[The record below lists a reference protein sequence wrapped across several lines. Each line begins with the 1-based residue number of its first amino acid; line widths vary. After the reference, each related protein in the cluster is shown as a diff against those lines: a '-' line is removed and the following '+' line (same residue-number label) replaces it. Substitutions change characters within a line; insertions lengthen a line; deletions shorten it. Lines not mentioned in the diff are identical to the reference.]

1 MTNQSNYYNV
11 IQQKYRVHNMPDT
24 SILDLFTIGIGPSSS
39 HTVGPMKAAREFLLR
54 HQTCLY
60 QAHSIKAHCFGSLA
74 LTGQGHGTDKAIMW
88 GLLGLEPQTIHPEQA
103 LSLINDVHAQ
113 QRITLLNKHAIN
125 FNPATDITF
134 DTSQQL
140 SYHSNAMQLQLFD
153 HNNHV
158 IADDI
163 YYSIGG
169 GFIEREGDTK
179 THFQSPIQKPFPF
192 ENANQ
197 LLTHCQKHQISI
209 ADVIF
214 ENEKAI
220 HTERHITQYL
230 DRIIRTML
238 QTIDK
243 GMATTG
249 TITNE
254 LQQIRRAPQLAQRL
268 KSELKDHT
276 HSLDHLTCYAIAVGE
291 QNAAGDIVVTSP
303 TNGAAGI
310 IPAVLAYYQRF
321 HQEHHWEGDLRS
333 FLLTAGG
340 IGLLYKRNASISGA
354 EMGCQGE
361 VGVACSMAAAGLT
374 AAMGGTALQ
383 VENAAEIAM
392 EHNLG
397 LTCDPVKGLVQIPC
411 IERNAMAAVK
421 AMNAALLA
429 LAGDGSHYISLDQA
443 IETMRQVGVDM
454 QSKYKETAQGGL
466 ATIATHIV
474 NC

>member
-1 MTNQSNYYNV
+1 MSN
-11 IQQKYRVHNMPDT
+11 T

-54 HQTCLY
+54 HQSRLRQTHC
-60 QAHSIKAHCFGSLA
+60 IKAHCFGSLA

-88 GLLGLEPQTIHPEQA
+88 GLLGLKPQTINPEQA
-103 LSLINDVHAQ
+103 LSMIKKICEQHK
-113 QRITLLNKHAIN
+113 ISLLNRYVVS
-125 FNPATDITF
+125 FNPNTNITF
-134 DTSQQL
+134 NTSKQL
-140 SYHSNAMQLQLFD
+140 SYHSNAMQLQLLD
-153 HNNHV
+153 HENHV
-158 IADDI
+158 IAEDI
-163 YYSIGG
+163 YYSVGG
-169 GFIEREGDTK
+169 GFIEREGETVIN
-179 THFQSPIQKPFPF
+179 SPPPIQKPFPF
-192 ENANQ
+192 DNANQ
-197 LLTHCQKHQISI
+197 LLAHCKKHQISI

-214 ENEKAI
+214 ENEKSI
-220 HTERHITQYL
+220 HTASYIHQYL
-230 DRIIRTML
+230 DRIINTML

-243 GMATTG
+243 GMASTG
-249 TITNE
+249 QIANE
-254 LQQIRRAPQLAQRL
+254 LKQIRRAPQLAQRL
-268 KSELKDHT
+268 KSEIKDHT

-310 IPAVLAYYQRF
+310 IPAVIAYYQRF
-321 HQEHHWEGDLRS
+321 YQEQHWEGDLRS

-374 AAMGGTALQ
+374 AAMGGTASQ

-429 LAGDGSHYISLDQA
+429 LAGNGSHYISLDQA

-466 ATIATHIV
+466 ATISSHIV